1 MGWLESLPAHR
12 HWCWVTTSI
21 GRAPIAQAT
30 GDGGLRSGIA
40 VRNADWPWRDLSRMV
55 ATSRAKYFRLR
66 VLVPAPT
73 PAKGSQKRPAP
84 ESWRPKVRFSCHDL
98 SRSSFEPVDPAPQRN
113 RPPPLLF
120 RRVSG
125 GGCRN
130 WEMPALRRTTTE
142 AAERNDLR
150 PGINRAPRQSGS
162 ASHTTPIGERDG

>member
-73 PAKGSQKRPAP
+73 PAKGSRKRPAP
-84 ESWRPKVRFSCHDL
+84 ESWRPKVDFHVTTSVDRVS
-98 SRSSFEPVDPAPQRN
+98 SRSTRHPRETG
-113 RPPPLLF
+113 RPRF
-120 RRVSG
+120 YSG
-125 GGCRN
+125 GFRAAVVGTGRCPLS
-130 WEMPALRRTTTE
+130 EGRR
-142 AAERNDLR
+142 LR
-150 PGINRAPRQSGS
+150 PQNGMICAR
-162 ASHTTPIGERDG
+162 E